1 MSGQCQG
8 HLGPRHQA
16 RLEDHVVERH
26 ARRNC
31 RNKGIERHLGTLIQT
46 DAAAHERCL
55 QSALRKPAR
64 GVREEQK
71 AVTRC
76 RTALP
81 NRAQHPFERC
91 ARGRVLRA
99 VALDRAELRTPGRG
113 LHAPERRPGR
123 SVGIHPQLHARTPAR
138 SKGREARRKLPPKV
152 VVQRHVDHQRAARRG
167 RLRELLRTARGQ
179 HPEEGREG
187 HRGGKAQGGCR
198 SAQAAPEAGRA
209 VCRRVVHSVV

>member
-55 QSALRKPAR
+55 QSALRKPPR
-64 GVREEQK
+64 GVREEQQT
-71 AVTRC
+71 VTIR
-76 RTALP
+76 RAETPYRAKHALQ
-81 NRAQHPFERC
+81 RR
-91 ARGRVLRA
+91 ARGRVLLA
-99 VALDRAELRTPGRG
+99 VALHRAQRDALRR
-113 LHAPERRPGR
+113 
-123 SVGIHPQLHARTPAR
+123 GIHAAQRCPFRRVGVDPQAPCPDASPLEGPRGAT
-138 SKGREARRKLPPKV
+138 KTPPKV

-167 RLRELLRTARGQ
+167 RL
-179 HPEEGREG
+179 
-187 HRGGKAQGGCR
+187 GKALSHSPR
-198 SAQAAPEAGRA
+198 AAP
-209 VCRRVVHSVV
+209 RREPPKPVSQT